1 MTKYLVE
8 WEKGEIWKTQ
18 EHLFC
23 RKIFEY
29 PNIQLYSLCF
39 FHDVSVKNI
48 LLFIIIVLIV
58 LLYVILVII
67 N

>member
-1 MTKYLVE
+1 MAKYLVE

-39 FHDVSVKNI
+39 FHDVKNI